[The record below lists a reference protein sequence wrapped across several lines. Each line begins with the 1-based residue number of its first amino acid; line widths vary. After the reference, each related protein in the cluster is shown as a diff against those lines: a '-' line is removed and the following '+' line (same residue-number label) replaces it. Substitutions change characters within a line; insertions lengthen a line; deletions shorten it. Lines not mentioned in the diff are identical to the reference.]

1 MNSWHGLIDSLTPRT
16 VVVAGDL
23 ILDRYLYTRTSR
35 ISREAPVLILAQD
48 KEEYLLG
55 GAGNTVRNLLSLGA
69 EVRVVSTLGEDQEAE
84 ILLDLLKRD
93 GADVTGVTRV
103 KGFST
108 PLKTRVMAGES
119 NTRKQQILRLDR
131 EAPFSKSHRGMV
143 ERTAQALEGADLLIV
158 SDYGYSLFDPPQL
171 RSLRR
176 IRPLPPIF
184 VDSRF
189 QCRGYKGVTALT
201 PNESE
206 ALSSA
211 EVKGEG
217 EKSVEIAAGRL
228 LRSTACDC
236 LLVTRGSRGMLL
248 AEKGMKHRL
257 FPIFGDTQ
265 IVDVTGAGD
274 TVISV
279 FSLAWAASGSFL
291 RASLLANLAGALSV
305 MKMGAAVLTPRELK
319 NGTDLYKDSL
329 DRLAQA

>member
-1 MNSWHGLIDSLTPRT
+1 MVS
-16 VVVAGDL
+16 GDL

-69 EVRVVSTLGEDQEAE
+69 KVRVVSTLGEDREAE

-93 GADVTGVTRV
+93 GADVTGVRRV

-108 PLKTRVMAGES
+108 PVKTRVMAGES
-119 NTRKQQILRLDR
+119 NTRKQQILDSTGRPLLQ
-131 EAPFSKSHRGMV
+131 EPPGNGG
-143 ERTAQALEGADLLIV
+143 ENAQALEGADLLIV

-176 IRPLPPIF
+176 IRPLPPVF

-189 QCRGYKGVTALT
+189 QCRGYKDVTALT

-248 AEKGMKHRL
+248 AEKGVKHRL

-319 NGTDLYKDSL
+319 NGTELYKDSL